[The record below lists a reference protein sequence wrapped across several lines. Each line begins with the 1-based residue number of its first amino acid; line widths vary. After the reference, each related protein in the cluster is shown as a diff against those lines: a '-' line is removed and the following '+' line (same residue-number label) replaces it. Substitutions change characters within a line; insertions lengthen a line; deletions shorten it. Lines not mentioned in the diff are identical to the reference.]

1 MLCAPFVFLR
11 RNKINEKTQGG
22 ALKIMRIFCFFL
34 NKPLNGMTQ
43 WGALQ
48 DMRAPFIILLTVEN
62 ISIMKRLL
70 NKFAIERQ
78 EGGRAGWKC
87 YLQFE

>member
-1 MLCAPFVFLR
+1 
-11 RNKINEKTQGG
+11 
-22 ALKIMRIFCFFL
+22 MRIFCFFL

-48 DMRAPFIILLTVEN
+48 DMRAPFIILLTGEN

-70 NKFAIERQ
+70 N
-78 EGGRAGWKC
+78 
-87 YLQFE
+87 